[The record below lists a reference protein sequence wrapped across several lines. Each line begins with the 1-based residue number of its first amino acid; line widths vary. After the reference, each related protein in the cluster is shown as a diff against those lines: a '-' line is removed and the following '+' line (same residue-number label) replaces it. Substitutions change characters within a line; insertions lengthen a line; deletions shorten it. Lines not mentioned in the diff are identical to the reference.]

1 MSLVTLRVKSTCVQL
16 LVINL
21 IPSPRTTKMASIH
34 PSRMAMVP
42 GARRSPPRR
51 SPTPPPPPPPLSRE
65 EELKLRLLAKR
76 KQHSRTPD
84 SASGGGL
91 KIKGSSKQ
99 AGEDEEEPLADIY
112 QDEPVTRRE
121 SPEPGP
127 SRRNERS
134 RRSPSMNRPSDMEGP
149 RREER
154 RSRSRSRPRYDD
166 RYPPRHRSRS
176 RSTSRDRTRSR
187 DRRPSPSYRA
197 EPPRNESNRDYGY
210 SSQRDDLRRPPPPH
224 LPPFPPKWDQ
234 RGAPPPPPGG
244 NGFMAP
250 PMRIGFGGPPP
261 GNGGSG
267 SSYGQGV
274 GPRPRPYGG
283 SGFRNGGAVDFDKY
297 VLLLVQVYRC

>member
-1 MSLVTLRVKSTCVQL
+1 
-16 LVINL
+16 
-21 IPSPRTTKMASIH
+21 MASVH
-34 PSRMAMVP
+34 PSRMTMVP

-51 SPTPPPPPPPLSRE
+51 SSTPPPPPPLLSRE

-76 KQHSRTPD
+76 KQHPHTPE
-84 SASGGGL
+84 SATGGGL
-91 KIKGSSKQ
+91 KIKGLSKH
-99 AGEDEEEPLADIY
+99 AGVDEEEEPLADIY
-112 QDEPVTRRE
+112 QDSPVTRRE

-197 EPPRNESNRDYGY
+197 EPPRNESNRDYGHY
-210 SSQRDDLRRPPPPH
+210 SQRDDLRRPPPPH
-224 LPPFPPKWDQ
+224 LPPFPPRWDQ

-244 NGFMAP
+244 SGFMAP

-261 GNGGSG
+261 LNGGSG
-267 SSYGQGV
+267 PMNGQGM
-274 GPRPRPYGG
+274 GPGPRPYGG
-283 SGFRNGGAVDFDKY
+283 SGFRNGGAVDFEK
-297 VLLLVQVYRC
+297 

>member
-1 MSLVTLRVKSTCVQL
+1 
-16 LVINL
+16 
-21 IPSPRTTKMASIH
+21 MASVH

-51 SPTPPPPPPPLSRE
+51 SPTPPPPLSRE

-76 KQHSRTPD
+76 KQHSRTPE
-84 SASGGGL
+84 SATGGGL
-91 KIKGSSKQ
+91 KIKGISKHV
-99 AGEDEEEPLADIY
+99 GVDEEDEPLADIY
-112 QDEPVTRRE
+112 QDSPVTRRE

-127 SRRNERS
+127 SRRNGRS
-134 RRSPSMNRPSDMEGP
+134 RGSPSINRHSEMEEP
-149 RREER
+149 RGEVR
-154 RSRSRSRPRYDD
+154 RSRSRSHPRYDD

-176 RSTSRDRTRSR
+176 RSISRDRNGSR
-187 DRRPSPSYRA
+187 DRRPSPSYRGGG
-197 EPPRNESNRDYGY
+197 PRNESNRDYGY

-261 GNGGSG
+261 GNGVTGPGPGQGQGSG
-267 SSYGQGV
+267 HG
-274 GPRPRPYGG
+274 PRPYGG
-283 SGFRNGGAVDFDKY
+283 SGFRNGGAVDFDK
-297 VLLLVQVYRC
+297 